1 MSASVSSPDR
11 TATTSSPERAPS
23 NDRPASTARSRAWTQ
38 RLQRGLS
45 FRNVGAVYV
54 WLAIAVVFTIWVPE
68 TFPTAATAK
77 QILNSNAATGL
88 LALSVI
94 IPLCTRT
101 FDLSVGFVA
110 SLTAVT
116 SAYMIGHGMAVVP
129 AVLIAVGAALVVGLV
144 NATVV
149 VRMGV
154 DSFIATLA
162 TGSLIEAFITL
173 MTDDIAITDPEL
185 AGPFSKIGQASI
197 GGITLPVIYTLIAA
211 TVLWFIL
218 EHTATGRRLYATGF
232 NAESARLAGVPT
244 VRLRF
249 ASLIV
254 SALLAGVA
262 GVIIAS
268 TLGSGD
274 PTAGTPYLLPAYA
287 AAFLGASQLHPGRFN
302 AWGALIAVLLL
313 GTGTTGLGLASAPNW
328 TPSMFTGVVLIAAL
342 VITGAERRALGRG
355 WSRHLRRS
363 PAAQP
368 EQPSSTG

>member
-1 MSASVSSPDR
+1 MSASVSTRDGTSPS
-11 TATTSSPERAPS
+11 TATEESPTSAP
-23 NDRPASTARSRAWTQ
+23 PASRGQGELLVR
-38 RLQRGLS
+38 RLGRGLS
-45 FRNVGAVYV
+45 FRNIGAVYV
-54 WLAIAVVFTIWVPE
+54 WLAIAVVFAIWVPE

-116 SAYMIGHGMAVVP
+116 SAYMVGHGMAVVP
-129 AVLIAVGAALVVGLV
+129 AVLIAMGAALVVGLV

-197 GGITLPVIYTLIAA
+197 GGITLPVIYTLLAA

-218 EHTATGRRLYATGF
+218 EHTASGRRLYATGF

-249 ASLIV
+249 VSLIV
-254 SALLAGVA
+254 SAVLAGAA

-274 PTAGTPYLLPAYA
+274 PNAGTPYLLPAYA

-328 TPSMFTGVVLIAAL
+328 TPAMFTGVVLIAAL

-355 WSRHLRRS
+355 WSRHLRRG
-363 PAAQP
+363 PAAQS